1 MDGDGGGGGFQK
13 IYLIC
18 VLHWIGWVLM
28 FVPVTQDKDTESES
42 VLMEKKQKAR
52 KYSENLP
59 HHLNQKVWQWNC
71 WMTKSKRK
79 FERRHA
85 QWALPL
91 DPTNGDSWFNK
102 TENPPKEA
110 LDKTE
115 IRQNVH
121 FFPRNKIMQSFQ
133 WCTILIG
140 VTRPIGL
147 TRLWNCF
154 DCSVLFFHWFAICGK
169 YVGITWWYGRLF
181 KTWSMCQR
189 FYAMTSSHHN
199 GEIV

>member
-28 FVPVTQDKDTESES
+28 FVPVTQDKDTESKS

-147 TRLWNCF
+147 TRLFWLQCF
-154 DCSVLFFHWFAICGK
+154 VFSLICNLWK
-169 YVGITWWYGRLF
+169 VCWYNMMI
-181 KTWSMCQR
+181 W
-189 FYAMTSSHHN
+189 
-199 GEIV
+199 

>member
-1 MDGDGGGGGFQK
+1 M
-13 IYLIC
+13 
-18 VLHWIGWVLM
+18 LHWIGWVLM

-110 LDKTE
+110 LDKTKE
-115 IRQNVH
+115 QNYAKFSMVH
-121 FFPRNKIMQSFQ
+121 NLDRSDQTYWADQTLKMFWLQCFFNDLKIWMLQYLKSLIVSIF
-133 WCTILIG
+133 WLTLCVFILFSYSLVKQNLI
-140 VTRPIGL
+140 
-147 TRLWNCF
+147 
-154 DCSVLFFHWFAICGK
+154 
-169 YVGITWWYGRLF
+169 
-181 KTWSMCQR
+181 
-189 FYAMTSSHHN
+189 
-199 GEIV
+199 